1 MAFINLF
8 ATRGIFFFI
17 MGNKLNSI
25 RKEKREDA
33 NLIPRELK
41 DLVKITVEREQSL
54 QINFELLLSV
64 IFYIIVT

>member
-54 QINFELLLSV
+54 QINSELLLSV